1 MTKMSFFAAATAVAA
16 LTVAPAFAQDNAAKP
31 QASTQIQSKQLKSSD
46 KFSNKSS
53 NESWKSSSR
62 MSRNNDRMAS
72 QQRFGDRDNWN
83 NNRGWNSAQRD
94 DNAGWNNG
102 RGWDNNNNARWDER
116 RGWNESRADFWPGD
130 VVGGA
135 IGTAGAVTAAAVG
148 TAGAIATAPFGGP
161 QYNDSYAYDRGYDV
175 SYNYNGT
182 AIPYSASYAARNG
195 FVCQPGSLIRSSNG
209 QRTICQ

>member
-16 LTVAPAFAQDNAAKP
+16 LTAAPAFAQDNAAKP
-31 QASTQIQSKQLKSSD
+31 QASTQIQSKQIKS
-46 KFSNKSS
+46 SNKSS
-53 NESWKSSSR
+53 HESWKSSSR
-62 MSRNNDRMAS
+62 MSHHNDRMAS

-83 NNRGWNSAQRD
+83 NNRGWNSARS
-94 DNAGWNNG
+94 DN
-102 RGWDNNNNARWDER
+102 RWDNNARWDER
-116 RGWNESRADFWPGD
+116 RGWNESRADFWPSD

-161 QYNDSYAYDRGYDV
+161 QYHDSYAYDRGYDV

-195 FVCQPGSLIRSSNG
+195 FVCQPGSLIRSPNG